1 VAHASGACKWRTQ
14 VAHGPIDFDVEQ
26 AMENKA
32 GKNRTGKN
40 SIGFCLLTV
49 VLASCGDQNTDS
61 NVTAPGEEREPKTA
75 ALEAGADL
83 LQSKAPLRAL
93 DAYLDGFHFY
103 SGNMQG
109 QMEAHHY
116 CGHLNEDV
124 IQCVIFDGNEKNAK
138 VMGVE
143 YIVSAKL
150 FTQLPAEEK
159 HLWHSHVHE
168 VKSGQL
174 IAPGIPELA
183 EHELMEKL
191 VGTYGKTWH
200 TWHTDQHHELPIGT
214 PQLMM
219 GFIADGQI
227 NEQLVADRDQ
237 RFEVS
242 TAENRE
248 NRADISS
255 PAIDP
260 DANAWTK
267 GIAIQL
273 EAKRK

>member
-1 VAHASGACKWRTQ
+1 
-14 VAHGPIDFDVEQ
+14 
-26 AMENKA
+26 M
-32 GKNRTGKN
+32 KNLKIAFL
-40 SIGFCLLTV
+40 SLS
-49 VLASCGDQNTDS
+49 LALVGCGGRNTDS
-61 NVTAPGEEREPKTA
+61 NVTVPGEDRNAKTV

-124 IQCVIFDGNEKNAK
+124 IQCVIFDGNEDKAK

-143 YIVSAKL
+143 YIVTAKL
-150 FTQLPAEEK
+150 FAELPTEEK

-174 IAPGIPELA
+174 IAPGIPEVA

-191 VGTYGKTWH
+191 VNTYGKTWH
-200 TWHTDQHHELPIGT
+200 TWHTDQHHDLPIGT

-219 GFIADGQI
+219 GFTADGQI
-227 NEQLVADRDQ
+227 HEQLVAERDQ
-237 RFEVS
+237 RFDVS
-242 TAENRE
+242 SVEKRG
-248 NRADISS
+248 NRADI
-255 PAIDP
+255 PAPQIDP
-260 DANAWTK
+260 DADAWQK
-267 GIAIQL
+267 GVTMQL
-273 EAKRK
+273 EAKQVENKK

>member
-1 VAHASGACKWRTQ
+1 
-14 VAHGPIDFDVEQ
+14 
-26 AMENKA
+26 M
-32 GKNRTGKN
+32 KNRTEHETAFVLV
-40 SIGFCLLTV
+40 SI
-49 VLASCGDQNTDS
+49 VLAACGGKNTDS
-61 NVTAPGEEREPKTA
+61 NVTAPGEDRSAKTA

-93 DAYLDGFHFY
+93 NAYLDGFHFY

-124 IQCVIFDGNEKNAK
+124 IQCVIFDGNDEKAK

-150 FTQLPAEEK
+150 FAQLPAEEK

-174 IAPGIPELA
+174 IAPGIPEVA

-191 VGTYGKTWH
+191 VSTYGKTWH
-200 TWHTDQHHELPIGT
+200 TWHTDQHHDLPVGT

-219 GFIADGQI
+219 GFTADGQI
-227 NEQLVADRDQ
+227 HEQLVTDRDQ
-237 RFEVS
+237 RFDVS
-242 TAENRE
+242 SAKKRE
-248 NRADISS
+248 DRADL
-255 PAIDP
+255 PTPQIDP
-260 DANAWTK
+260 DANAWQK
-267 GIAIQL
+267 GVTMQV
-273 EAKRK
+273 EAKQVK